1 MNNDIPKKDASYNY
15 IVLEQGLDFLNSL
28 IDLFEDLSWD
38 TQSAEHCKRLE
49 RARECLRKA
58 YVYASPILYL

>member
-1 MNNDIPKKDASYNY
+1 MKNDEMHNY
-15 IVLEQGLDFLNSL
+15 QLLEQGLDFLNSL

-38 TQSAEHCKRLE
+38 AQSAEHCKRLE

-58 YVYASPILYL
+58 YVYASPLLYL